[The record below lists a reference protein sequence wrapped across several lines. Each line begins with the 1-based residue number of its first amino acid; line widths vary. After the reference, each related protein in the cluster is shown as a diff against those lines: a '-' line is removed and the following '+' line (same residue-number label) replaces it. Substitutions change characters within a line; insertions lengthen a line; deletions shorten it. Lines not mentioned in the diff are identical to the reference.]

1 MKTYKAYGHFVLL
14 FSCFI
19 EFIFIFGWAPFVVA
33 RLKHMSGH
41 SKWATIHK
49 QKSVTDAKRGAV
61 FTKLA
66 RNITIAAR
74 EKGGDSE
81 MNMFLRTAIDKAK
94 EFNMPKDNIERAIK
108 KGTGELEG
116 AKIEE
121 IVYEGF
127 GPEGTALIIKCL
139 SDNKNRTVAN
149 IRHILTKHNGRLG
162 EVNTV
167 MWMFEEKGV
176 IRFLKSAILEKGI
189 GRDNFELEII
199 DAGAED
205 IKEEDAEVEVYTNVQ
220 NFQNIK
226 DVIEKK
232 GIKVESSG
240 IEWIAKN
247 NVEVVNEAREKVIN
261 LLEALDDDED
271 VQDVYINGK
280 NF

>member
-1 MKTYKAYGHFVLL
+1 MN
-14 FSCFI
+14 
-19 EFIFIFGWAPFVVA
+19 FVVFLLYLPA
-33 RLKHMSGH
+33 QAGCFLNSMSGH

-66 RNITIAAR
+66 RNITLAAR
-74 EKGGDSE
+74 EKGGDPE
-81 MNMFLRTAIDKAK
+81 MNTSLRTAIEKAK
-94 EFNMPKDNIERAIK
+94 EFNMPKDNIDRAIK

-116 AKIEE
+116 ARIEE
-121 IVYEGF
+121 IIYEGF

-149 IRHILTKHNGRLG
+149 IRHILTKANGRLG
-162 EVNTV
+162 EINTV

-176 IRFLKSAILEKGI
+176 IRFLASALFEKGI
-189 GRDNFELEII
+189 DRENFELEII

-205 IKEEDAEVEVYTNVQ
+205 IKDEDDIVEVYTSAQ
-220 NFQNIK
+220 NFQSVK
-226 DVIEKK
+226 EAIEKK
-232 GIKVESSG
+232 QVKLESSE

-247 NVEVVNEAREKVIN
+247 DVEVGDETKEKVEN

-271 VQDVYINGK
+271 VNEVYTNIK
-280 NF
+280 FT

>member
-1 MKTYKAYGHFVLL
+1 
-14 FSCFI
+14 
-19 EFIFIFGWAPFVVA
+19 
-33 RLKHMSGH
+33 MSGH